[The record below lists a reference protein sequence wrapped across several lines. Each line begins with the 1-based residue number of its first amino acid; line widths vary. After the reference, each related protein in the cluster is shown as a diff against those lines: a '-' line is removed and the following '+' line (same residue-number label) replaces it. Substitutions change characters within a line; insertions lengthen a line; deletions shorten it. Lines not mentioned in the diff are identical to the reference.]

1 MSCKLDINGV
11 YKGAVSELK
20 WLFCAYPP
28 STIENF
34 ACSNIHANWEEQTW
48 VVLLMEPDTHIFR
61 LSILCSEC
69 DNSTFNVVLEMVGW
83 DFRSKCEL
91 AR

>member
-28 STIENF
+28 STTESF
-34 ACSNIHANWEEQTW
+34 ACSNIHPNREEQTW
-48 VVLLMEPDTHIFR
+48 VVLLMEPDSCIFR

-69 DNSTFNVVLEMVGW
+69 DNSTFSVFLEMVGW
-83 DFRSKCEL
+83 DFRNKCKL
-91 AR
+91 AQ